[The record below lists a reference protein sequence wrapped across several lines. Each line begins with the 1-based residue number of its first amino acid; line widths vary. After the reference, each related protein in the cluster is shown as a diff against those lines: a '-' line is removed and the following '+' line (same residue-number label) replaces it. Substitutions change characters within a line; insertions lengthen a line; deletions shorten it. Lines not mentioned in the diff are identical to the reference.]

1 MKPLEMLLYSSLLS
15 LLSYFNVAL
24 GDNRFDKHALSTN
37 INNEL
42 NKLQECLNID
52 KLSLNVNKKEVH
64 DIS

>member
-15 LLSYFNVAL
+15 LLSSFNVAL